1 MAPDRRLDGN
11 RPERFTWGEV
21 DGTTTKGTG
30 EPAADADFV
39 ARYEGLVQ
47 SLARKLCAELGMR
60 PEETEDLAGWGMQG
74 LLEARD
80 RFDAS
85 RGVQFHTFA
94 YYRIRGAMLDGVR
107 KMTHLPRRIVAKA
120 RAMGGADLVGE
131 ELGDRRAAAHQ
142 AGATTGPDPVQGID
156 EALNRITTAFLTAYQ
171 RDVAVEEASPEE
183 QVQHGQMLGRLRE
196 ALDALP
202 EREATLLRG
211 IYFEDRTLDDIGR
224 QLGVSR
230 SWACRMHAR
239 ALDHLR
245 EALGVET

>member
-1 MAPDRRLDGN
+1 M
-11 RPERFTWGEV
+11 

-30 EPAADADFV
+30 EPAADADFI

-60 PEETEDLAGWGMQG
+60 PEETEDLVGWGMQG

-120 RAMGGADLVGE
+120 RVMGGADLVGE
-131 ELGDRRAAAHQ
+131 ELGDRRAAARQ
-142 AGATTGPDPVQGID
+142 AGSAADPDPVQGIED
-156 EALNRITTAFLTAYQ
+156 ALNRITTAFLTAYQ
-171 RDVAVEEASPEE
+171 RDVAVEASSPEE
-183 QVQHGQMLGRLRE
+183 EVQHEQMLGRLRD

-202 EREATLLRG
+202 DRESALLKG
-211 IYFEDRTLDDIGR
+211 LYFEDRTLEDIGK

-245 EALGVET
+245 EALGAET